1 MSDSEVTTT
10 YPGDRPVQTW
20 VTVTDE
26 RGRRHL
32 EARWTV
38 PVAASPVTARA
49 AHAA

>member
-1 MSDSEVTTT
+1 MSDTTVTTT
-10 YPGDRPVQTW
+10 VPGDRPVQTW

-26 RGRRHL
+26 RGRPRL

-38 PVAASPVTARA
+38 PAAATPLAP